1 MQNSWMKFFAS
12 VPLILATG
20 CGGQPATSTAE
31 FNPAESA
38 TGFESGAAEPATD
51 EMTSVDST
59 AGDTEFNDLGEPA
72 DTDSQVPVP
81 DPPPLVIPEP
91 SGGSAE
97 PEKPRPKKL
106 QPREEIGANPVR
118 AGGAEATEGTA
129 TIIRRSGGTQERHG
143 FSPERVYF
151 ATNREPVHSAAAVKD
166 PDLYFGGDRSGVVYG
181 TCEVSIPYRRAP
193 GSLPEPSVLRL
204 EFSQDPAKHVVLME
218 IDLLP
223 NADFW
228 KQLRMAVDASPD
240 KQLLL
245 FVHGYCATFRD
256 AARRTAQ
263 MAYDMNYQGP
273 AMFFSWPAG
282 AETESFEEKANYLKD
297 LRRAEESDEDLIT
310 VLQGISRYS
319 GAQRIHLVAHSMGNF
334 VLTEA
339 LKTIDDRRPKDTP
352 QQPLFDQVALAAPDI
367 NAKEFVE
374 RTGERLL
381 PFSRRFT
388 VYASTQDKA
397 LRLSRAV
404 NGFEPLGFL
413 NDYSRF
419 GAKKR
424 LFDLVDVS
432 QLTTGWFDS
441 GHIYYGDMPEMI
453 SDFGFVFRGIKAA
466 SLQRGLGETPPI
478 FRLAR
483 RY

>member
-1 MQNSWMKFFAS
+1 M
-12 VPLILATG
+12 P
-20 CGGQPATSTAE
+20 
-31 FNPAESA
+31 
-38 TGFESGAAEPATD
+38 
-51 EMTSVDST
+51 
-59 AGDTEFNDLGEPA
+59 TE
-72 DTDSQVPVP
+72 
-81 DPPPLVIPEP
+81 
-91 SGGSAE
+91 
-97 PEKPRPKKL
+97 
-106 QPREEIGANPVR
+106 
-118 AGGAEATEGTA
+118 
-129 TIIRRSGGTQERHG
+129 
-143 FSPERVYF
+143 
-151 ATNREPVHSAAAVKD
+151 
-166 PDLYFGGDRSGVVYG
+166 
-181 TCEVSIPYRRAP
+181 
-193 GSLPEPSVLRL
+193 
-204 EFSQDPAKHVVLME
+204 
-218 IDLLP
+218 
-223 NADFW
+223 
-228 KQLRMAVDASPD
+228 
-240 KQLLL
+240 
-245 FVHGYCATFRD
+245 
-256 AARRTAQ
+256 
-263 MAYDMNYQGP
+263 
-273 AMFFSWPAG
+273 
-282 AETESFEEKANYLKD
+282 
-297 LRRAEESDEDLIT
+297 
-310 VLQGISRYS
+310 
-319 GAQRIHLVAHSMGNF
+319 
-334 VLTEA
+334 
-339 LKTIDDRRPKDTP
+339 TIDDRRPKDTP